1 VKKWSQN
8 AAAMNQAIE
17 TALTDLQAKVYK
29 MVNAAAKAHGAP
41 ETTVWR
47 QRKGGNSRAQG
58 NERR

>member
-1 VKKWSQN
+1 
-8 AAAMNQAIE
+8 MNQAIE
-17 TALTDLQAKVYK
+17 TVLTDLQAKVYK

-47 QRKGGNSRAQG
+47 QQKGGNSRAQG